1 MIFRKYLGYVFSP
14 DIEFDSF
21 LKRVEVDVMFQVH
34 VLKFFFYWQHCRF
47 SAKSDGQL
55 ELDVCY

>member
-34 VLKFFFYWQHCRF
+34 VLKLFFTGNIVGLVLSQTGSW
-47 SAKSDGQL
+47 S
-55 ELDVCY
+55 